1 VSGDH
6 RGTPTTMSDRIYRL
20 TCWTRIWPWDLPRAP
35 FTWQMESRRPRA
47 RWLLRS
53 LEAARQQSA
62 LVGCLVAV
70 AVLGPLTWISAVAT
84 GSGSSRLWA
93 IPLALV
99 AGVPALYIALAI
111 VTVPIRPVYGTQRA
125 NRAAAQGHQLAK
137 RFSES

>member
-1 VSGDH
+1 LSGGQ
-6 RGTPTTMSDRIYRL
+6 RGSPISARERLYRW
-20 TCWTRIWPWDLPRAP
+20 TCWTRIWPWDLPRRP
-35 FTWQMESRRPRA
+35 FTWQLDSRRPRT

-53 LEAARQQSA
+53 LEAAREQSEF
-62 LVGCLVAV
+62 VGILVAL

-111 VTVPIRPVYGTQRA
+111 VTVPIRPVYGTERA
-125 NRAAAQGHQLAK
+125 NRAAAHGHQLAK
-137 RFSES
+137 RLSR